1 MFFIELGTE
10 VITEIRYSFR
20 GCATAER
27 ATVVRRKGAEGGGIG
42 DRGRGAGGGV
52 DILVSRNNGAMVRKN
67 NNNIC

>member
-27 ATVVRRKGAEGGGIG
+27 ATVVRRKGAEGGGLGIG
-42 DRGRGAGGGV
+42 GGGQGAGWTF
-52 DILVSRNNGAMVRKN
+52 
-67 NNNIC
+67 